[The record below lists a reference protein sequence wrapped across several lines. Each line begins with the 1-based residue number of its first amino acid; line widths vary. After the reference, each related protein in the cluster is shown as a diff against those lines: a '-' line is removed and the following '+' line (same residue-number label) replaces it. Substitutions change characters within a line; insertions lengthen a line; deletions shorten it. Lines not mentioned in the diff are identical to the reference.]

1 SLLAQEGEEPDPDT
15 RGMLEN
21 SATRTRSLGLGASWI
36 GDRGLFGMSYASFD
50 TVYGVPGHAHEH
62 EDDEDDHGDGDD
74 DEHDHEEEAS
84 VRIDMQQ
91 DRWDAHGTLVGP
103 FQGYEALNIKVARTD
118 YEHVEIEGDE
128 IGTRFENDAVEAR
141 LEAIH
146 ADWRG
151 WEGAWGVQH
160 ARRDFSAI
168 GDEAFV

>member
-1 SLLAQEGEEPDPDT
+1 
-15 RGMLEN
+15 
-21 SATRTRSLGLGASWI
+21 
-36 GDRGLFGMSYASFD
+36 
-50 TVYGVPGHAHEH
+50 
-62 EDDEDDHGDGDD
+62 
-74 DEHDHEEEAS
+74 
-84 VRIDMQQ
+84 
-91 DRWDAHGTLVGP
+91 
-103 FQGYEALNIKVARTD
+103 GYEALNIKVARTD

-168 GDEAFV
+168 GDEAFVPPTLTRDLGRFLIERRDLNDAWSLDLCARADRVRVEPDALSDRSFTARTLSAALGWDVHGPLRLSLALDRAQRAPTA